1 MRLSRPSIRALPLSA
16 ALLFAPELEGQGW
29 VTLPNGELGFITT
42 LTTTG
47 FFQCGDPFYMIGSCQ
62 VTANRSSLT
71 LGSGGAFMTL
81 TFLGLTQ
88 TILATST
95 VHPVYLGSVL
105 KTFSGN
111 EPFLFPTSK
120 NINVPLFFFYMP
132 MTVQGG
138 SPLFGG
144 GTLFGADTW
153 GAGYLPLS
161 RTRIPKSCCDF
172 SDAMMWGISPAPAPY
187 TYSSLAFDPFYGSTM
202 TVTGEPMSI
211 YANVGIAPEPATI
224 WLTGTGLAVVAA
236 VLRRRRKNSN
246 PT

>member
-1 MRLSRPSIRALPLSA
+1 MGRSRLCVGGLFLSA
-16 ALLFAPELEGQGW
+16 ALLFAPRLEGQSW
-29 VTLPNGELGFITT
+29 VTLPNGELGFITS

-62 VTANRSSLT
+62 VSGNGSSLT

-95 VHPVYLGSVL
+95 THPVYLGSVL
-105 KTFSGN
+105 KTFSGSGQ
-111 EPFLFPTSK
+111 FLFPTSK

-138 SPLFGG
+138 TPLWGG
-144 GTLFGADTW
+144 TW

-161 RTRIPKSCCDF
+161 RTRIPKSCCDLP
-172 SDAMMWGISPAPAPY
+172 DALAWGISPSRTPY
-187 TYSSLAFDPFYGSTM
+187 GYSSLAFDPFYGSVM
-202 TVTGEPMSI
+202 TVTGEPMSL

-224 WLTGTGLAVVAA
+224 WLTGTGLISVAA
-236 VLRRRRKNSN
+236 VLRRRRKRTTS
-246 PT
+246 T